1 VLYTSILLPLRRYNI
16 GTINKIYPQL
26 KGDTQTTPLYFTL
39 PITNMADLCQ
49 GIETPVCFDG
59 YVDMGMGIE
68 SARQDIKVDTWA

>member
-1 VLYTSILLPLRRYNI
+1 
-16 GTINKIYPQL
+16 L